1 MVARVSKL
9 VCVRVCVRERQM
21 VRDRESTRVTERS
34 ALIAPTCTP
43 AERPDNYLTT
53 DCGLPGALDGAVI
66 VFCIIAYHF
75 ALIVAYH
82 LSFGSIRDSW
92 ARERERERETL
103 GLGRELFIGTQ
114 FSNLYTSVYPPTRGR
129 MRPLMC
135 SLNRMRPLAG

>member
-1 MVARVSKL
+1 
-9 VCVRVCVRERQM
+9 M
-21 VRDRESTRVTERS
+21 VRDRESKRVTERS

-92 ARERERERETL
+92 ARERERERDSWA
-103 GLGRELFIGTQ
+103 RERV
-114 FSNLYTSVYPPTRGR
+114 VYWY
-129 MRPLMC
+129 
-135 SLNRMRPLAG
+135 SIQ